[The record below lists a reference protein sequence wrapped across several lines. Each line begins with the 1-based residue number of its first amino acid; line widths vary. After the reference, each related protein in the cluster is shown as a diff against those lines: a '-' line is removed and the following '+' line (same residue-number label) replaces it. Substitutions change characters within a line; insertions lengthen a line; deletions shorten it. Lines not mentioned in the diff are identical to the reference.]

1 MSSKHNF
8 YSETITSSSKI
19 WHACCSFLLHTMI
32 VNTQFLN
39 SNKSNKSFYYFISK
53 FRNAN
58 SFLNIYLMENI
69 ITKNNFR
76 EKLRCKNQ

>member
-8 YSETITSSSKI
+8 YSETITNSSKI
-19 WHACCSFLLHTMI
+19 WYACCSFLLHTMI
-32 VNTQFLN
+32 VNTQLLN
-39 SNKSNKSFYYFISK
+39 SNKSNKSFYYSISK

-58 SFLNIYLMENI
+58 SFLNIYLIENI

-76 EKLRCKNQ
+76 EKLICKNQ